1 LKKGFTL
8 IELLVAI
15 GIIGIVLGISTLLF
29 PKMISN
35 SRVDEATSK
44 IVTYLETAMRNSLT
58 KGYENAPTDPKYRL
72 YGVKIENLG
81 SSYKI
86 SLCPYEGEAS
96 DKLVVVDDE
105 CEFFNIDSKIDLI
118 TNSNEVIF
126 NKRGTTGKNF
136 SITLKNNYNYTKKIT
151 ISGAK
156 INVINK

>member
-29 PKMISN
+29 PKIISN

-44 IVTYLETAMRNSLT
+44 IVMFLESAMRNSLT
-58 KGYENAPTDPKYRL
+58 KGYENAPIDPKYRL

-86 SLCPYEGEAS
+86 SLCPYEGVVS
-96 DKLVVVDDE
+96 DNLVVVDDE

-136 SITLKNNYNYTKKIT
+136 SITLKNHYNYTKKIT

-156 INVINK
+156 VNVTNE